1 MNTPANLPNSYHSS
15 QTESVTKSD
24 THGSS
29 EQTIHTET
37 CRITETTLRMEHKSP
52 LPDIEFNPS
61 PRPFEIKDSA
71 DIHTNTYT
79 NTNTIATLENSD
91 MKPLTDIVSVPQHI
105 HQPIHTEHDNSLAN
119 RTYEHLKYT
128 TYETATSKEP
138 QYIADGNTHQE
149 TVVAINGDDVIKAKN
164 NGSVSN
170 RIKTIENSANDE
182 PIHKTTPIWNAS
194 NESPVTQFCF
204 EKQSQRAISITPTFN
219 ATPYQNGT
227 CTPNPVN
234 ETIEQISSKFQEYE
248 QSHRSNDYDLKAP
261 ALVKHV
267 TPIIKPYENGV
278 QSSAKVENAIQVPV
292 NLEPGEPPELCFA
305 PRVSGKR
312 RQSLVEKI
320 EKTLEK
326 DLERGPS
333 KVLPHSV
340 RMMPPS
346 PRTISTE
353 HYESSQ
359 RQSNIKQSKIH
370 DINQPNTEIN
380 NLKHIFYEHNK
391 PLQRN
396 TIDFVPTPPKAP
408 EKVRIWS
415 VFMCTL
421 CVCYTN
427 RKLCVDASLNPNINP

>member
-1 MNTPANLPNSYHSS
+1 
-15 QTESVTKSD
+15 
-24 THGSS
+24 
-29 EQTIHTET
+29 
-37 CRITETTLRMEHKSP
+37 MEHKSP

-61 PRPFEIKDSA
+61 PRPFEIKDNV
-71 DIHTNTYT
+71 DIQT
-79 NTNTIATLENSD
+79 NTNIIKTLDNKD
-91 MKPLTDIVSVPQHI
+91 MKPLTDIISVPQHI
-105 HQPIHTEHDNSLAN
+105 HQRQPIHTEHDNLVAN
-119 RTYEHLKYT
+119 RTFEQFKYT
-128 TYETATSKEP
+128 TYETATAKDP
-138 QYIADGNTHQE
+138 LYIADGNAHQE
-149 TVVAINGDDVIKAKN
+149 TEVAINGDDVINAKN

-170 RIKTIENSANDE
+170 RIKSIEKSANDE
-182 PIHKTTPIWNAS
+182 PIYKTTPIWNAS

-204 EKQSQRAISITPTFN
+204 DKQSQRAISITPTFN

-234 ETIEQISSKFQEYE
+234 ETIEQISSKIQEYE
-248 QSHRSNDYDLKAP
+248 QSHWSNDYDLKAP

-278 QSSAKVENAIQVPV
+278 EISAKVDSAIQVPI

-305 PRVSGKR
+305 PRVSGER

-320 EKTLEK
+320 EKSLEK

-346 PRTISTE
+346 PQTISTE

-359 RQSNIKQSKIH
+359 RQSIIKQSKIH

-396 TIDFVPTPPKAP
+396 TISDFVPTPPKAP

-415 VFMCTL
+415 VFVCTL
-421 CVCYTN
+421 CVMQI
-427 RKLCVDASLNPNINP
+427 VDSVLTHLS